1 MKPAYLLAC
10 APLLALAPSEKAT
23 AATDP
28 ISQGLRQAIC
38 QQDWQRAV
46 TLSSRLM
53 ASATISPEYRQQLV
67 TWRYRFSQYAAGGT
81 RFAQIPN
88 CEGVAPALAQSGP
101 TSARPDERPDEPPK
115 AATADRVEMT
125 KAALRQAIC
134 RQDWGAA
141 VQSSSRLMA
150 SDSISAAHRQ
160 QLVTWRH
167 RFADYAAS
175 QARFDAIPNCE
186 GVVTAA
192 PVTPVARVAVDPD
205 NYPSS
210 LPLHGTDAPRVT
222 APRSVPSP
230 TASCYVTYS
239 SGQTVALEQLCQGR
253 S

>member
-10 APLLALAPSEKAT
+10 APLLALATSEKAT

-28 ISQGLRQAIC
+28 VSQGLRQAIC

-88 CEGVAPALAQSGP
+88 CEGVAPALASSP
-101 TSARPDERPDEPPK
+101 PASDRPDDPPK
-115 AATADRVEMT
+115 VATANRVEMT

-167 RFADYAAS
+167 RFAEYAAS

-192 PVTPVARVAVDPD
+192 PVTPVATVAVDPD
-205 NYPSS
+205 HYPSS
-210 LPLHGTDAPRVT
+210 LPLHGIYAPAVA
-222 APRSVPSP
+222 APRSAPAP

-239 SGQTVALEQLCQGR
+239 SGQTVALEQLCHGGSR
-253 S
+253 